1 MAYKPHKI
9 VREKITK
16 QQNQKQFWKVFF
28 IQALLFLLTSILAV
42 VSAFELNKLARI
54 GKIYLPTTS
63 LQDFLFSFLFVMFFV
78 LIFVLYR
85 NKKINKFKEII
96 YKGLFIITVFWGGM
110 TVLDLF
116 LPVFVAIL
124 IMGILIALWLE
135 FPSVWVHDVLIILGL
150 AGAASFFGLG
160 FSPAVVVALLLI
172 FSVYDFIA
180 VYKTKHMVLMAKEM
194 IEKKVILGFIIPK
207 DLKRFKDSFKEVK
220 PGGNFMILG
229 GGDVVFPNLLAVS
242 VIPQGFLKALI
253 IILFSL
259 AGSFFSYWI
268 FTHQG
273 KKPDKSPTRHFDGPA
288 TISPLT
294 RNAVSIAAAGGKAS
308 LGGEPI
314 PALPPIA
321 LFAIVGYLVT
331 LFF

>member
-9 VREKITK
+9 VREKIARK
-16 QQNQKQFWKVFF
+16 ENQKQFWKVFF

-78 LIFVLYR
+78 LVFACLPAGRFCIFN

-96 YKGLFIITVFWGGM
+96 YKGIFIITVFWGGM
-110 TVLDLF
+110 TVLNLF
-116 LPVFVAIL
+116 LPVFAAIL
-124 IMGILIALWLE
+124 IMGVLIVLWLE
-135 FPSVWVHDVLIILGL
+135 FPAVWVHDVLMVLGL

-160 FSPAVVVALLLI
+160 FTPAVVVALLLI

-207 DLKRFKDSFKEVK
+207 EIKFFKSRLKEVK

-229 GGDVVFPNLLAVS
+229 GGDVVFPNLLAAS

-253 IILFSL
+253 IVVFSL
-259 AGSFFSYWI
+259 AGSFFAYYL
-268 FTHQG
+268 FT
-273 KKPDKSPTRHFDGPA
+273 KEK
-288 TISPLT
+288 
-294 RNAVSIAAAGGKAS
+294 
-308 LGGEPI
+308 EPI

-321 LFAIVGYLVT
+321 LFAIIGYLVT
-331 LFF
+331 LLLP